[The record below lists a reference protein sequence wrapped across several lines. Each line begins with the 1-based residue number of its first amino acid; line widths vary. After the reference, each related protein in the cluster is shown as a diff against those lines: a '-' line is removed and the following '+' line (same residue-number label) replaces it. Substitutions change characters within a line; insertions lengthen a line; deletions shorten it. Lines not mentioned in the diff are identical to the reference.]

1 MSIKTME
8 KKAKIEFASVVK
20 KRKKKKKKEKRR
32 KKRNQREGVLYRPYF
47 IFE

>member
-20 KRKKKKKKEKRR
+20 KRKKKKKKR

>member
-20 KRKKKKKKEKRR
+20 KRKKRKKKK
-32 KKRNQREGVLYRPYF
+32 KKKSERGCVVQTLFYF
-47 IFE
+47 

>member
-20 KRKKKKKKEKRR
+20 KRKKKKKEE

>member
-8 KKAKIEFASVVK
+8 KKAKIEFASVV
-20 KRKKKKKKEKRR
+20 KKKKKKEKRR

>member
-8 KKAKIEFASVVK
+8 KKAKIEFVSVV
-20 KRKKKKKKEKRR
+20 KKKKKEKRR